1 MTPGDSP
8 RKCHSLVPALP
19 WNFQSGEGN
28 LAGSSTSIRAPRRND
43 TSFSSKGIP
52 IQESPSF
59 QSAVGFGV
67 HSFTTGILPT
77 WRPALN
83 PGVHSLQSGVR
94 MIQLV
99 FYFEGSWDVL
109 CHSEHHWLYH
119 GQRTA
124 KLMLLRQGKIKGKR
138 RSEQQR
144 MRGLHSTTDS
154 MDMSLNKAREIVKDR
169 GAWCAA
175 VHRVAKSRTRL
186 SDWTATTLNKLS
198 MIGSTGRDFKSTLIT
213 GLCIVLTTGHNYFL
227 YYPVVRVLEKQMAN
241 HSSVLAWRIPG
252 TGEPGGRPSMGSHSF
267 RHDWSDL
274 AAAAAAV
281 RVLQGA
287 YCTFLFLNGLFF
299 QLELFLN

>member
-8 RKCHSLVPALP
+8 RKCHSLVPALS

-52 IQESPSF
+52 VQESPSF

-119 GQRTA
+119 GQRTEQKNWCLENLSLLA
-124 KLMLLRQGKIKGKR
+124 LMGQPPSLNIQI
-138 RSEQQR
+138 
-144 MRGLHSTTDS
+144 TTD
-154 MDMSLNKAREIVKDR
+154 M
-169 GAWCAA
+169 
-175 VHRVAKSRTRL
+175 
-186 SDWTATTLNKLS
+186 
-198 MIGSTGRDFKSTLIT
+198 
-213 GLCIVLTTGHNYFL
+213 
-227 YYPVVRVLEKQMAN
+227 VV
-241 HSSVLAWRIPG
+241 
-252 TGEPGGRPSMGSHSF
+252 
-267 RHDWSDL
+267 
-274 AAAAAAV
+274 
-281 RVLQGA
+281 
-287 YCTFLFLNGLFF
+287 
-299 QLELFLN
+299 